1 MKTNKTVVGFSIV
14 LALACLFQLSFTWKA
29 QGFEKEAKAF
39 AAKVADKG
47 GDSKEAYRRYID
59 SLGNDEIYNVGLAAY
74 TYFECKQREVN
85 LGLDLRG
92 GMNVILEVDKG
103 AVVRVLSNDTK
114 DKELNRAIDAANADV
129 RDQGADFVD
138 AFVSN
143 FKKISPSRNLANL
156 FIKGN
161 KSSIQSNSS
170 EAEVVN
176 YLRTETTS
184 AVDRVYEVIEKR
196 INQSNVTQPTIQKID
211 GGRISVE
218 LPGVDNP
225 RRMEELVEK
234 SAKLEFYEVYGN
246 DGQRRD
252 GTRILNALYKA
263 SKMAAIAPAVDQDTT
278 ATDTTV
284 AADATNVVATDAAA
298 AAPVAATTAVD
309 SPKVADAKK
318 KDTKKDEANGSPL
331 AKVLKSFG
339 NDGPGSAVA
348 VVKKADRAMLT
359 KMLED
364 ERYAGVLRME
374 SAKVAFSAKPRDYE
388 ADGKEAAN
396 SDEFFVYF
404 LKLDR
409 EENAALSAED
419 ENIISD
425 ARVNTSPTGELEVSM
440 EMTAKAGTQWAQVTG
455 RNIGKYIAVVLDDRV
470 YSAPVVNQKIS
481 GGNSQISGNFDIRE
495 ANDLANVLKAGKLP
509 APAKIV
515 ASEQVGASLGQ
526 ESISNGLNSLL
537 FGFIATIL
545 FMILYYSRAGWMAIV
560 AVLGNVFLIMG
571 VLASLGAALTLP
583 GMAGII
589 LTVGM
594 AVDANVL
601 IYERIK
607 DELENGKGLKTAIA
621 DGFKHALSAIIDSNI
636 TTLLA
641 GFILTFAGAGP
652 AYGFA
657 VILVIGIFSSMF
669 TALFVT
675 RLLLDRRADK
685 GLEIKFDAPWNK
697 GFMKNSNIDF
707 VGNRKKYYI
716 ASALVIVAGLV
727 AFISKGGISTGID
740 FKGGHSYVIQF
751 DAAKN
756 YQTEAVKTALDNNLK
771 ESSNEV
777 KTFGSKGQ
785 FRIVTTYMIDAE
797 GQEGRDS
804 VRAAVLS
811 SLKGFELVGEDPV
824 LSSSKVGAAIATS
837 TRDKSGFLVILTV
850 VGIFLYIVF
859 RFRSVAYGMG
869 ATIALIHDVL
879 VVLSMF
885 AILDGVVPFPTDFD
899 QHLIAALL
907 TLLGY
912 SINDTV
918 IVFDRIREFLTNNKA
933 ERSDAKLIN
942 LAINDTLSR
951 TIITSATVFVV
962 VLILFLFGG
971 DALKGFSLALLIG
984 VVVGTYSSICIATP
998 IVVDFSTKKK
1008 QS

>member
-114 DKELNRAIDAANADV
+114 DKELNRAIDAANVDV

-263 SKMAAIAPAVDQDTT
+263 SKMAAIAPAVEQDTT
-278 ATDTTV
+278 AIDSTAV
-284 AADATNVVATDAAA
+284 ANTTNVVATDAAA

-951 TIITSATVFVV
+951 TIITSASVFVV

>member
-1 MKTNKTVVGFSIV
+1 MKTNKTIVGFSIV

-39 AAKVADKG
+39 AAKAAEKG
-47 GDSKEAYRRYID
+47 GDNKEAYRRYID
-59 SLGNDEIYNVGLAAY
+59 SLGNQEIYSVGIAGF
-74 TYFECKQREVN
+74 TYFECKQREIN

-103 AVVRVLSNDTK
+103 AVVKVLSNDSK
-114 DKELNRAIDAANADV
+114 DRDLNRAIDEANVAV
-129 RDQGADFVD
+129 RDNGADFVK
-138 AFVSN
+138 AFVAS
-143 FKKISPSRNLANL
+143 FKKNSPSRNMANL
-156 FIKGN
+156 FAKGN
-161 KSSIQSNSS
+161 KGVIQSNSS
-170 EAEVVN
+170 EGEVLN
-176 YLRTETTS
+176 YLDVETKS
-184 AVDRVYEVIEKR
+184 AVDRVYEVVEKR

-263 SKMAAIAPAVDQDTT
+263 SKMSAAPVTEVPDSASMDSGLV
-278 ATDTTV
+278 
-284 AADATNVVATDAAA
+284 NAA
-298 AAPVAATTAVD
+298 AAPVALATPAATTTAAVAD
-309 SPKVADAKK
+309 SPKVADNKK
-318 KDTKKDEANGSPL
+318 KDAKKDEANGSPL

-339 NDGPGSAVA
+339 NDGPGSAIA
-348 VVKKADRAMLT
+348 VVKKADRAVLG

-364 ERYAGVLRME
+364 ERYTSVLRVE
-374 SAKVAFSAKPRDYE
+374 NAKVAYSAKPRDFN
-388 ADGKEAAN
+388 ADGKEAVN
-396 SDEFFVYF
+396 SDEYFVYF

-409 EENAALSAED
+409 DGNAALSAED
-419 ENIISD
+419 DNIISD

-440 EMTAKAGTQWAQVTG
+440 EMTSKAGTQWAQVTG
-455 RNIGKYIAVVLDDRV
+455 RNIGKYIAVVLDERV

-481 GGNSQISGNFDIRE
+481 GGNSQITGNFDIRE

-526 ESISNGLNSLL
+526 DSIDRGLNSLL
-537 FGFIATIL
+537 FGFITTIL
-545 FMILYYSRAGWMAIV
+545 FMVLYYSRAGWMAIV

-571 VLASLGAALTLP
+571 VLASMGAALTLP

-607 DELENGKGLKTAIA
+607 DELAAGKGMKTAIA
-621 DGFKHALSAIIDSNI
+621 DGFKHAMSAIVDSNI

-657 VILVIGIFSSMF
+657 IILVIGIFSSMF
-669 TALFVT
+669 TALFIT

-685 GLEIKFDAPWNK
+685 GLEISFDAPWNK
-697 GFMKNSNIDF
+697 SFLKNSNIDF
-707 VGNRKKYYI
+707 VSNRKKYYM
-716 ASALVIVAGLV
+716 ASGFVILVGLI
-727 AFISKGGISTGID
+727 AFISKGGINTGID
-740 FKGGHSYVIQF
+740 FKGGYSYVVQF
-751 DAAKN
+751 DASKK
-756 YQTEAVKTALDNNLK
+756 YQTEDIKVALDNAMK
-771 ESSNEV
+771 GSSNEV
-777 KTFGSKGQ
+777 KTFGNQGQ
-785 FRIVTTYMIDAE
+785 FRLVTTYMIDAQ

-804 VRAAVLS
+804 VRTAVLTA
-811 SLKGFELVGEDPV
+811 LKGFKLADGDPI

-837 TRDKSGFLVILTV
+837 TRDKSAFLVILTV

-859 RFRSVAYGMG
+859 RFRSIAYGMG
-869 ATIALIHDVL
+869 ATVALIHDVL
-879 VVLSMF
+879 VVLSFF

-899 QHLIAALL
+899 QNLIAALL

-918 IVFDRIREFLTNNKA
+918 IVFDRIREFLTSKRVDRNDEA
-933 ERSDAKLIN
+933 LIN
-942 LAINDTLSR
+942 TAINDTLSR

-998 IVVDFSTKKK
+998 IVVDFSSKKK
-1008 QS
+1008 QIQ

>member
-1 MKTNKTVVGFSIV
+1 MKTNKTIVGFSIV

-39 AAKVADKG
+39 AAKAAEKG
-47 GDSKEAYRRYID
+47 GDNKEAYRRYID
-59 SLGNDEIYNVGLAAY
+59 SLGNQEIYSVGIAGF
-74 TYFECKQREVN
+74 TYFECKQREIN

-103 AVVRVLSNDTK
+103 AVVKVLSNDSK
-114 DKELNRAIDAANADV
+114 DRDLNRAIDEANVAV
-129 RDQGADFVD
+129 RDNGADFVD
-138 AFVSN
+138 AFVAS
-143 FKKISPSRNLANL
+143 FKKNSPSRNMANL
-156 FIKGN
+156 FAKGN
-161 KSSIQSNSS
+161 KGVIQSNSS
-170 EAEVVN
+170 EGEVLN
-176 YLRTETTS
+176 YLKTETTS
-184 AVDRVYEVIEKR
+184 AVDRVYEVVEKR

-263 SKMAAIAPAVDQDTT
+263 SKMSAAPVTEVPDSASMDSG
-278 ATDTTV
+278 
-284 AADATNVVATDAAA
+284 VVNA
-298 AAPVAATTAVD
+298 AAPVASATPATTTTAAVAD
-309 SPKVADAKK
+309 SPKVADNKK
-318 KDTKKDEANGSPL
+318 KDAKKDEANGSPL

-339 NDGPGSAVA
+339 NDGPGSAIA
-348 VVKKADRAMLT
+348 VVKKADRAVLG
-359 KMLED
+359 KMFED
-364 ERYAGVLRME
+364 ERYAAVLRIE
-374 SAKVAFSAKPRDYE
+374 NAKVAYSAKPRDFN
-388 ADGKEAAN
+388 ADGKEAVN
-396 SDEFFVYF
+396 SDEYFVYF

-409 EENAALSAED
+409 DGNAALSAED
-419 ENIISD
+419 DNIISD

-440 EMTAKAGTQWAQVTG
+440 EMTSKAGTQWAQVTG
-455 RNIGKYIAVVLDDRV
+455 RNIGKYIAVVLDERV

-481 GGNSQISGNFDIRE
+481 GGNSQITGNFDIRE

-526 ESISNGLNSLL
+526 DSIDRGLNSLL
-537 FGFIATIL
+537 FGFITTIL
-545 FMILYYSRAGWMAIV
+545 FMVLYYSRAGWMAIV

-571 VLASLGAALTLP
+571 VLASMGAALTLP

-607 DELENGKGLKTAIA
+607 DELAAGKGMKTAIA
-621 DGFKHALSAIIDSNI
+621 DGFKHAMSAIVDSNI

-657 VILVIGIFSSMF
+657 IILVIGIFSSMF
-669 TALFVT
+669 TALFIT

-685 GLEIKFDAPWNK
+685 GLEISFDAPWNK
-697 GFMKNSNIDF
+697 SFLKNSNIDF
-707 VGNRKKYYI
+707 ISNRKKYYM
-716 ASALVIVAGLV
+716 ASGFVILVGLI
-727 AFISKGGISTGID
+727 AFISKGGINTGID
-740 FKGGHSYVIQF
+740 FKGGYSYVVQF
-751 DAAKN
+751 DASKK
-756 YQTEAVKTALDNNLK
+756 YQTEDIKVALDNAMK
-771 ESSNEV
+771 GSSNEV
-777 KTFGSKGQ
+777 KTFGNQGQ
-785 FRIVTTYMIDAE
+785 FRLVTTYMIDAQ

-804 VRAAVLS
+804 VRTAVLTA
-811 SLKGFELVGEDPV
+811 LKGFKLADGDPI

-837 TRDKSGFLVILTV
+837 TRDKSAFLVILTV

-869 ATIALIHDVL
+869 GQNGG
-879 VVLSMF
+879 SS
-885 AILDGVVPFPTDFD
+885 GD
-899 QHLIAALL
+899 QQ
-907 TLLGY
+907 
-912 SINDTV
+912 
-918 IVFDRIREFLTNNKA
+918 R
-933 ERSDAKLIN
+933 
-942 LAINDTLSR
+942 
-951 TIITSATVFVV
+951 
-962 VLILFLFGG
+962 
-971 DALKGFSLALLIG
+971 FSL
-984 VVVGTYSSICIATP
+984 
-998 IVVDFSTKKK
+998 
-1008 QS
+1008 

>member
-1 MKTNKTVVGFSIV
+1 MKTNKTIVGFSIV

-39 AAKVADKG
+39 AAKAAEKG
-47 GDSKEAYRRYID
+47 GDNKEAYRRYID
-59 SLGNDEIYNVGLAAY
+59 SLGNQEIYSVGIAGF
-74 TYFECKQREVN
+74 TYFECKQREIN

-103 AVVRVLSNDTK
+103 AVVKVLSNDSK
-114 DKELNRAIDAANADV
+114 DRDLNRAIDEANVAV
-129 RDQGADFVD
+129 RDNGADFVD
-138 AFVSN
+138 AFVAS
-143 FKKISPSRNLANL
+143 FKKNSPSRNMANL
-156 FIKGN
+156 FAKGN
-161 KSSIQSNSS
+161 KGVIQSNST
-170 EAEVVN
+170 EGEVLS
-176 YLRTETTS
+176 YLKTETTS
-184 AVDRVYEVIEKR
+184 AVDRVYEVVEKR

-263 SKMAAIAPAVDQDTT
+263 SKMSAAPVTEVPDSASMDSG
-278 ATDTTV
+278 
-284 AADATNVVATDAAA
+284 VVNA
-298 AAPVAATTAVD
+298 AAPVASATPATTTTAAVAD
-309 SPKVADAKK
+309 SPKVADNKK
-318 KDTKKDEANGSPL
+318 KDAKKDEANGSPL

-339 NDGPGSAVA
+339 NDGPGSAIA
-348 VVKKADRAMLT
+348 VVKKADRAVLG
-359 KMLED
+359 KMFED
-364 ERYAGVLRME
+364 ERYAAVLRIE
-374 SAKVAFSAKPRDYE
+374 NAKVAYSAKPRDFN
-388 ADGKEAAN
+388 ADGKEAVN
-396 SDEFFVYF
+396 SDEYFVYF

-409 EENAALSAED
+409 DGNAALSAED
-419 ENIISD
+419 DNIISD

-440 EMTAKAGTQWAQVTG
+440 EMTSKAGTQWAQVTG
-455 RNIGKYIAVVLDDRV
+455 RNIGKYIAVVLDERV

-481 GGNSQISGNFDIRE
+481 GGNSQITGNFDIRE

-526 ESISNGLNSLL
+526 DSIDRGLNSLL
-537 FGFIATIL
+537 FGFITTIL
-545 FMILYYSRAGWMAIV
+545 FMVLYYSRAGWMAIV

-571 VLASLGAALTLP
+571 VLASMGAALTLP

-607 DELENGKGLKTAIA
+607 DELAAGKGMKTAIA
-621 DGFKHALSAIIDSNI
+621 DGFKHAMSAIVDSNI

-657 VILVIGIFSSMF
+657 IILVIGIFSSMF
-669 TALFVT
+669 TALFIT

-685 GLEIKFDAPWNK
+685 GLDISFDAPWNK
-697 GFMKNSNIDF
+697 SFLKNSNIDF
-707 VGNRKKYYI
+707 VSNRKKYYMVSGFVI
-716 ASALVIVAGLV
+716 LVGLI
-727 AFISKGGISTGID
+727 AFISKGGINTGID
-740 FKGGHSYVIQF
+740 FKGGYSYVVQF
-751 DAAKN
+751 DASKK
-756 YQTEAVKTALDNNLK
+756 YQTEDIKVALDNAMK
-771 ESSNEV
+771 GSSNEV
-777 KTFGSKGQ
+777 KTFGNQGQ
-785 FRIVTTYMIDAE
+785 FRLVTTYMIDAQ

-804 VRAAVLS
+804 VRTAVLTA
-811 SLKGFELVGEDPV
+811 LKGFKLADGDPI

-837 TRDKSGFLVILTV
+837 TRDKSAFLVILTV

-859 RFRSVAYGMG
+859 RFRSIAYGMG
-869 ATIALIHDVL
+869 ATVALIHDVL
-879 VVLSMF
+879 VVLSFF

-899 QHLIAALL
+899 QNLIAALL

-918 IVFDRIREFLTNNKA
+918 IVFDRIREFLTSKRVDRNDEA
-933 ERSDAKLIN
+933 LIN
-942 LAINDTLSR
+942 TAINDTLSR

-998 IVVDFSTKKK
+998 IVVDFSSKKK
-1008 QS
+1008 QIQ